1 MPRYAHLWRH
11 CMINTLNTWLH
22 GRERGFRSRNREI
35 ESSGD
40 YKHRPPPE
48 EYRKLREY
56 FDEHAGDEVHIE
68 RELRAIVGLAILTY
82 LRSLGFRILAIAV
95 GKVHA
100 HIVVELPKDLAKVRQ
115 IIGECKRKSSR
126 AIKDSHPGT
135 VWGGGGEFV
144 VCWEKSHLKNAF
156 EYVIYDQG
164 PGAWTWSYQD
174 SNDDGMFARPEPKE
188 RKRRK
193 QNRRRRR

>member
-22 GRERGFRSRNREI
+22 GDERGFLSRNREI
-35 ESSGD
+35 QSSGD

-48 EYRKLREY
+48 EYRKLREH
-56 FDEHAGDEVHIE
+56 FEEHAGNEVHLE
-68 RELRAIVGLAILTY
+68 KELRPIVGLAILLY
-82 LRSLGFRILAIAV
+82 LRSLSFRVVAIAV

-100 HIVVELPKDLAKVRQ
+100 HVVVELPKDLAAVRQ

-126 AIKDSHPGT
+126 AIKERKPGT
-135 VWGGGGEFV
+135 VWGAGGEFV
-144 VCWEKSHLKNAF
+144 VCEEKSHVKNAF

-174 SNDDGMFARPEPKE
+174 PNDEGMFARPEPPE
-188 RKRRK
+188 RAGRRK
-193 QNRRRRR
+193 NRRRRK